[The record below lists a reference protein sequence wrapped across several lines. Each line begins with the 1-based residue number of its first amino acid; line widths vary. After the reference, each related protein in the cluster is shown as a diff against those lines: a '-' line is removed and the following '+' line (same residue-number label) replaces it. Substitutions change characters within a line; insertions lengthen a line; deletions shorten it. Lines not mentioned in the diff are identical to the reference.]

1 MSMPRTVRPLQGASP
16 QSRALVVEDAPEF
29 RDLIAAQLEAAGFW
43 VATVADGASAVEVAR
58 SQSPDVIILDLGLP
72 GIDGVEVCRQIRTFS
87 EAYIVMLTGRDDE
100 VDMLIGLSVGADD
113 YMTKP
118 FSARELVA
126 RVHALLRR
134 PRVGPATQP
143 RRLRDLVVDPDAR
156 EVIVA
161 DRKIELTRTEFDL
174 LDALTANPK
183 LVLSRRQL
191 LERVWGPD
199 WYGDDHVVDVHV
211 SSLRRKLG
219 DAAAEPKYIRTVRG
233 VGYRLVGVSD

>member
-1 MSMPRTVRPLQGASP
+1 VTAQPLGPAGAVSP
-16 QSRALVVEDAPEF
+16 KPHALVVEDTPEF
-29 RDLIAAQLEAAGFW
+29 RELIAGQLEAAGFR
-43 VATVADGASAVEVAR
+43 VDTAADGASAVEAAR
-58 SQSPDVIILDLGLP
+58 SQPLEVIILDLGLP

-100 VDMLIGLSVGADD
+100 VDKLIGLSVGADD

-126 RVHALLRR
+126 RVHAMLRR
-134 PRVGPATQP
+134 PRAAPVATRL
-143 RRLRDLVVDPDAR
+143 RRLHDLVVDPDAR
-156 EVIVA
+156 EVVVA
-161 DRKIELTRTEFDL
+161 DRRVELTRTEFDL
-174 LDALTANPK
+174 LEALTTNPK
-183 LVLSRRQL
+183 LVLTRRQL

-219 DAAAEPKYIRTVRG
+219 DTAG
-233 VGYRLVGVSD
+233 